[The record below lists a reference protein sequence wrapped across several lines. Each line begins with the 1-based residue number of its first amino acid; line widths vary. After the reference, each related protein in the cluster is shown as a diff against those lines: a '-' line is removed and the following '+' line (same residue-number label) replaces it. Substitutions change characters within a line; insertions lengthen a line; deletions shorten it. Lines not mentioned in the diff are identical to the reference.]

1 MSYLDNALSFFSS
14 NTSEPV
20 TALFDAEGNQ
30 LFETV
35 VILEMAT
42 SPSNTFAEHTLED
55 GTVVSDNKIRNQ
67 TRVGVTAIFNP
78 DDFKEAYAKLKE
90 ADKNNVKFTIQNRV
104 DTFDSMYIESYPYSE
119 SSRIANTIAININFV
134 EQQFVAVK
142 TGDLPAEKVKAEADA
157 DPVDS
162 GTKLP
167 QAKSTTLLDIL
178 KFMKSGFMKS
188 GVGL

>member
-78 DDFKEAYAKLKE
+78 DDFKEVYAKLKE

-104 DTFDSMYIESYPYSE
+104 DTFDSMYIESYPNSE
-119 SSRIANTIAININFV
+119 SSKIANTIAININFV
-134 EQQFVAVK
+134 EQKFVAVK
-142 TGDLPAEKVKAEADA
+142 TTTLPPEKVNSQPDA
-157 DPVDS
+157 DPVDT
-162 GTKLP
+162 G
-167 QAKSTTLLDIL
+167 AKAPAQSSTTLLDIL
-178 KFMKSGFMKS
+178 TSG
-188 GVGL
+188 GIL

>member
-1 MSYLDNALSFFSS
+1 MSFLDSALSFFSDNS
-14 NTSEPV
+14 TEPV
-20 TALFDAEGNQ
+20 TALFDSDGNQ

-35 VILEMAT
+35 VILEMST

-55 GTVVSDNKIRNQ
+55 GTVVSDNKIKNQ
-67 TRVGVTAIFNP
+67 TRIGVTAILSP
-78 DDFKEAYAKLKE
+78 DDFKDAYAKLKE

-119 SSRIANTIAININFV
+119 SSKIANTIAININFV
-134 EQQFVAVK
+134 EQQFVSVK
-142 TGDLPAEKVKAEADA
+142 TGDLPPEKVNNQADA

-167 QAKSTTLLDIL
+167 QPQSTTLLDIL
-178 KFMKSGFMKS
+178 KSG
-188 GVGL
+188 GLL